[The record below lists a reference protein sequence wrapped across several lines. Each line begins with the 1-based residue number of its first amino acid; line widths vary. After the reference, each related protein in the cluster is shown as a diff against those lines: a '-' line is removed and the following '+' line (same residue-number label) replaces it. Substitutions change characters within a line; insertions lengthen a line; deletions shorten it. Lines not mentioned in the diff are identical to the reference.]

1 MTRKTLSILA
11 TAALVLT
18 AAATVPPK
26 TYTVRAKLGEDTLTR
41 FNTPRKGTWYEDL
54 TAPKAYNITV
64 EDRGLL
70 TVWTVTEDTYN
81 ALSIGDEITEA
92 RRAR

>member
-1 MTRKTLSILA
+1 MTRKTLAVIA

-18 AAATVPPK
+18 AAASIPPK

-41 FNTPRKGTWYEDL
+41 FNTPHKGTWYEDL
-54 TAPKAYNITV
+54 TAPQNYNITV
-64 EDRGLL
+64 EHHGLL

-92 RRAR
+92 SRAR

>member
-41 FNTPRKGTWYEDL
+41 FNAHHEGAWYEDL

-70 TVWTVTEDTYN
+70 TVWRVTEDTYN
-81 ALSIGDEITEA
+81 TLSIGDEITEA
-92 RRAR
+92 SRAR